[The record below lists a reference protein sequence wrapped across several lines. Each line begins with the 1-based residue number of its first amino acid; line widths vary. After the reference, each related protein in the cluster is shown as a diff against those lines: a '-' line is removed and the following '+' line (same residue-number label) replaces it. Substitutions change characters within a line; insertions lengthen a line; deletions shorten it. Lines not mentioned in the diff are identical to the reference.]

1 MSWATAVAFVCK
13 YYGMGLA
20 EVMDLTIPQFTGL
33 IEQVGPV
40 QEILTGERQQ
50 KPIEGK
56 RAAEMLK
63 RIFGV
68 KKKKDGG
75 KR

>member
-1 MSWATAVAFVCK
+1 
-13 YYGMGLA
+13 MGLA

>member
-13 YYGMGLA
+13 YYGMSLA
-20 EVMDLTIPQFTGL
+20 DVMDLTIQQFTGL

-68 KKKKDGG
+68 KKKNG
-75 KR
+75 